1 MIKNIKFRSLDGAL
15 CVGGFIGWYLTVM
28 YICEKSLEIYGTSA
42 FFDSTNIIFGGALL
56 IALAIMLL
64 LMTHFD
70 FEGLLN
76 HRYFRIVP
84 AILMAES
91 GLALAFTNAD
101 SFGVYAD
108 ITGICASFGAVAVFS
123 TLLDVKVGRRLFS
136 VAIGTAIGGAVRFI
150 DSIIYTNMDMTRG
163 IYVLAVLSGLL
174 ALLTVRSSGFSR
186 EEMPII
192 SYSETSLK
200 NLIHRIPT
208 AYFFLFIIAAVYYLC
223 IGRMN
228 SLGAELYS
236 PSFGLRELFSWLPYI
251 AAALIIGFFIK
262 FHNVTPIFV
271 FGMCFTAYAA
281 IMLNLPYFAPS
292 EEAFYL
298 IFGFAGHSCFNVFL
312 YIFILT
318 FAMDRPHP
326 LFYSM
331 LGYAMII
338 AAQLTANVI
347 NNVSPLQNRTVI
359 AILIALLIII
369 GAPIIFFKLKKHG
382 LTQESFEHRKALR
395 RAIKS
400 TSREMELSERERYL
414 LELVVLDGYTAE
426 QLPDKMMLSRNTIRA
441 QSRNLLQKLD
451 VDDISE
457 LKQFFE
463 NILQETCDEK
473 QQISTN

>member
-1 MIKNIKFRSLDGAL
+1 MLKNINFRSLDGAL
-15 CVGGFIGWYLTVM
+15 CVGGFVGWYLTVM
-28 YICEKSLEIYGTSA
+28 YISEKSLEIYGTSA

-56 IALAIMLL
+56 ITLALMLL
-64 LMTHFD
+64 LMTHLD

-108 ITGICASFGAVAVFS
+108 ITGICAAFGAVAVFS
-123 TLLDVKVGRRLFS
+123 TMLGVKVGKRLFS
-136 VAIGTAIGGAVRFI
+136 VAIGTAIGGTVRFI

-163 IYVLAVLSGLL
+163 IYVLAILSGLL

-200 NLIHRIPT
+200 NLIRRIPL

-223 IGRMN
+223 AGRMTA
-228 SLGAELYS
+228 LGEELYS
-236 PSFGLRELFSWLPYI
+236 PSFGLQEIFSWFSYI

-281 IMLNLPYFAPS
+281 IMLHLPYFAPA

-298 IFGFAGHSCFNVFL
+298 IFSFAGQSCFNVFL

-331 LGYAMII
+331 LGYATII

-347 NNVSPLQNRTVI
+347 NNVAPLQSKTTIV
-359 AILIALLIII
+359 ILIVLLIGI

-395 RAIKS
+395 AAIKS

-441 QSRNLLQKLD
+441 QSRNLLQKLG
-451 VDDISE
+451 VDDISQ

-463 NILQETCDEK
+463 NILQDTLSEEQCD
-473 QQISTN
+473 